1 MILYTDAM
9 KYCSQCGDT
18 VARQIPDGDN
28 RPRFVCVQCETIHY
42 QNPRVI
48 TGCLPFHED
57 KVLLCRRSIAP
68 RSGFWTLPAGF
79 LENGETTTEGALRE
93 TVEEANA
100 RAEIIDL
107 YTLFSLPH
115 ISQIYLFYR
124 ARLTDLDF
132 SPGAESLETRLFD
145 QSEIPWDELAFPVIT
160 ETLKHYFRDL
170 PNHHF
175 PVRSRDIV
183 IDRKREPANPPRHGH
198 S

>member
-1 MILYTDAM
+1 M
-9 KYCSQCGDT
+9 
-18 VARQIPDGDN
+18 
-28 RPRFVCVQCETIHY
+28 QCETIHY

-79 LENGETTTEGALRE
+79 LENGETATEGALRE

-183 IDRKREPANPPRHGH
+183 IGRKREPANPPRHGH

>member
-57 KVLLCRRSIAP
+57 RVLLCRRSIAP

-175 PVRSRDIV
+175 PVRSQDIV
-183 IDRKREPANPPRHGH
+183 IDRKREPTNPPRHGH

>member
-1 MILYTDAM
+1 M
-9 KYCSQCGDT
+9 
-18 VARQIPDGDN
+18 
-28 RPRFVCVQCETIHY
+28 QCETIHY

>member
-28 RPRFVCVQCETIHY
+28 RLRFVCVQCETIHY
-42 QNPRVI
+42 QNPKVI

-79 LENGETTTEGALRE
+79 LENGETATEGALRE

-132 SPGAESLETRLFD
+132 FPGAESLETRLFG

-183 IDRKREPANPPRHGH
+183 IDRKREAANPPRHGH